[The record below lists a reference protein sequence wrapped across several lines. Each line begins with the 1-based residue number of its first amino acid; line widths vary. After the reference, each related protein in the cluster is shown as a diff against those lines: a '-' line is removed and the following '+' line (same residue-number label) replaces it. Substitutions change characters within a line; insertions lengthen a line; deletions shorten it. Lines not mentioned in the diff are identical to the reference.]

1 MTHNI
6 LKMKKIVF
14 ISLSLLNSL
23 ISYGQIIIKDYPK
36 QFQCEVDATDQLE
49 FPAASSSC
57 GVVTTKFNEE
67 IFSGGCLGTVV
78 RTISYTDACGNK
90 AEAQQYI
97 TLTDNLEP
105 TLYGVP
111 KSIEINSGQ
120 AIPNPVMVSSRD
132 NSGQNFEVIFIETQQ
147 SNVITRK
154 WTCTDACG
162 NIAEGVQTITIK
174 S

>member
-1 MTHNI
+1 
-6 LKMKKIVF
+6 MKYF
-14 ISLSLLNSL
+14 ALLVLCLLLSL
-23 ISYGQIIIKDYPK
+23 ISLGQITIEDYPK

-49 FPAASSSC
+49 FPTATSSC
-57 GVVTTKFNEE
+57 GTVTIKFNEE

-78 RTISYTDACGNK
+78 RTIYYSDNCGHK

-111 KSIEINSGQ
+111 KNIEITAAE
-120 AIPNPVMVSSRD
+120 AIPAAVMISSRD
-132 NSGQNFEVIFIETQQ
+132 NSGQNFEVFFNETRDG
-147 SNVITRK
+147 NVITRK
-154 WTCTDACG
+154 WSCTDACG
-162 NIAEGVQTITIK
+162 NIAEAVQTITIK

>member
-1 MTHNI
+1 MS
-6 LKMKKIVF
+6 F
-14 ISLSLLNSL
+14 
-23 ISYGQIIIKDYPK
+23 GQITIKDYPK

-49 FPAASSSC
+49 FPTATSSC

-78 RTISYTDACGNK
+78 RTITYTDACGNK

-111 KSIEINSGQ
+111 KNIEITATQ
-120 AIPNPVMVSSRD
+120 AIPAAVMISSRD
-132 NSGQNFEVIFIETQQ
+132 NSGQNFEVFFNESREENI
-147 SNVITRK
+147 ITRT

-162 NIAEGVQTITIK
+162 NVAQAVQTITIK

>member
-1 MTHNI
+1 MKYFTI
-6 LKMKKIVF
+6 LVLCF
-14 ISLSLLNSL
+14 LLSL
-23 ISYGQIIIKDYPK
+23 ISFGQITIKDYPK

-49 FPAASSSC
+49 FPAASSTC

-67 IFSGGCLGTVV
+67 VFSGGCLGTVV

-90 AEAQQYI
+90 GEAQQYI

-111 KSIEINSGQ
+111 KNIEINSGQ

-132 NSGQNFEVIFIETQQ
+132 NSGQNFEVLFNETREG
-147 SNVITRK
+147 NVITRK